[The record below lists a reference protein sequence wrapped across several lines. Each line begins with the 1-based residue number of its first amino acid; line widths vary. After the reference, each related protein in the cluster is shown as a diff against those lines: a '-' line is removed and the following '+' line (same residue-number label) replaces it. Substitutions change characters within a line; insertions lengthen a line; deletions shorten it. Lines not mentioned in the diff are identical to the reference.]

1 MKSPELV
8 KLQLTHPDSLP
19 EKELALQWPRSPV
32 ECPSEFGEIHLIT
45 SLPFGSH
52 GYLQLPWSV
61 RGHMRPNNGIP
72 APRTEEDFGFI
83 SQSEFTQFP
92 LQTFVFQ
99 STPWI

>member
-45 SLPFGSH
+45 SLPFRSH
-52 GYLQLPWSV
+52 GYL
-61 RGHMRPNNGIP
+61 
-72 APRTEEDFGFI
+72 
-83 SQSEFTQFP
+83 
-92 LQTFVFQ
+92 
-99 STPWI
+99 